1 MDDNTVSCENERDH
15 KEGDDA
21 DEKEEKSLEKVIEEK
36 LEEELSV
43 EVDVR
48 RKGPILWISTGA
60 QLQWSIFSSGP
71 EESQR
76 WGFLSTYIG
85 ACCCCCG
92 QNQTYSTI
100 SQKSIFI

>member
-36 LEEELSV
+36 LEEELP
-43 EVDVR
+43 VDVDVK

-60 QLQWSIFSSGP
+60 QYC
-71 EESQR
+71 
-76 WGFLSTYIG
+76 ST
-85 ACCCCCG
+85 AVAMVTCV
-92 QNQTYSTI
+92 SRLV
-100 SQKSIFI
+100 